1 MTILALTGAT
11 GQLGQLVV
19 ADLLARGVAPAD
31 LVAVVRDATKA

>member
-11 GQLGQLVV
+11 GQLVV